1 MTLGVRMKVVVVVN
15 GEARE
20 LAAERPTVAELVAEL
35 GLANQR
41 VAVEVN
47 RRLVTRATWGE
58 AVLGEGDVIEIVQF
72 VGGGA

>member
-1 MTLGVRMKVVVVVN
+1 MGVRMSIGMRVVVN

-20 LAAERPTVAELVAEL
+20 MASERPTVAELVAEL

-58 AVLGEGDVIEIVQF
+58 AVLGEGDIIEIVQF

>member
-1 MTLGVRMKVVVVVN
+1 MTLGVGMVVVIN

-20 LAAERPTVAELVAEL
+20 LAAERPTVAELLAEL

-58 AVLGEGDVIEIVQF
+58 ALLGEGDVIEIVQF

>member
-1 MTLGVRMKVVVVVN
+1 MSVSTKVTVN

-20 LAAERPTVAELVAEL
+20 LASERPTVAELVTAL

-58 AVLGEGDVIEIVQF
+58 AILGEGDVVEIVQF

>member
-1 MTLGVRMKVVVVVN
+1 MKVVVVVN

>member
-1 MTLGVRMKVVVVVN
+1 MRIVVN

-20 LAAERPTVAELVAEL
+20 VAAERPTVAELVAEL

>member
-1 MTLGVRMKVVVVVN
+1 MRVVVN

-20 LAAERPTVAELVAEL
+20 MAAERPTVAELVAEL